1 MTADKRE
8 RVRRTRMQSD
18 GTEKAMSRRERRRLL
33 RLTVSG
39 ILLVLV
45 VAVKLLMPDVMGA
58 YRDKLLQLMGEDTD
72 LVAAFS
78 AVGRAFSEEGGIR
91 DTLEEAY
98 TAVFGEKEAE
108 EAASPAPTAT
118 AVFSGVY
125 TPESLPSCAEL
136 TQRVLNF
143 SYAPPLEGAVTS
155 GFGYRVHP
163 VAGEEKFHYGVDM
176 EASEGDAIRAFAD
189 GTVGVVARSS
199 QLGNYVTVN
208 HVGGFSTLY
217 AHCRQVTA
225 TAGQT
230 VRCGDRLAEVG
241 QTGNAT
247 GPHLHF
253 EIHFG
258 QEYINPIYY
267 VVQ

>member
-1 MTADKRE
+1 MRE
-8 RVRRTRMQSD
+8 DREVRSRDSRARPKP
-18 GTEKAMSRRERRRLL
+18 EKPMSRREKRRLL
-33 RLTVSG
+33 RLSVSG
-39 ILLVLV
+39 ILLILV
-45 VAVKLLMPDVMGA
+45 VAVKLLMPDVTEA
-58 YRDKLLQLMGEDTD
+58 YRDKLLHLMGEDTD
-72 LVAAFS
+72 FVAAFS
-78 AVGRAFSEEGGIR
+78 AVGKAFSAEGGIR

-98 TAVFGEKEAE
+98 TAVFGEKEPE
-108 EAASPAPTAT
+108 EAAAPAPTAA

-136 TQRVLNF
+136 TQRVLGF

-155 GFGYRVHP
+155 GFGYRLHP
-163 VAGEEKFHYGVDM
+163 VAEEEKFHYGVDL

-208 HVGGFSTLY
+208 HEGGFSTLY

-253 EIHFG
+253 EIHSG
-258 QEYINPIYY
+258 QEYINPVYY
-267 VVQ
+267 VAQ